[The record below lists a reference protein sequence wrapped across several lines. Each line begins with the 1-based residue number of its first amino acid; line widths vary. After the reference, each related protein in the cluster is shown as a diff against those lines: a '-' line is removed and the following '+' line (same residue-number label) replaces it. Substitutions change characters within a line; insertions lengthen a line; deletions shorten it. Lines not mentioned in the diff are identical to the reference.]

1 MRLAATLLGSTG
13 HETGNVDI
21 VSEGNWAHL
30 MQVIAMDDPI
40 LAGAGNTVSQLFTA
54 KIRLHKEQ
62 P

>member
-1 MRLAATLLGSTG
+1 
-13 HETGNVDI
+13 
-21 VSEGNWAHL
+21 

-40 LAGAGNTVSQLFTA
+40 LAGAGNMVSQLFTA